1 MLTINDLI
9 NIPTEKFKSVFE
21 SLNSISEGRQITDE
35 EDIEL
40 RAQIKAFNNAM
51 NKASK
56 GHLVSPEFLPT
67 IEAFEKAEFSLA
79 KLPDYIS
86 SSLTKTYNDFCELK
100 DEELPVGTK
109 ATVNLYCNIYN
120 LFTNNVL
127 CNVIR
132 RFKASK
138 TFKNDAKL
146 KSMVE
151 GAESFQ
157 CYMAEHSEESIFN
170 LTPVITALNT
180 TTTTIS
186 NLNTI
191 FGILA
196 IVLTFIIV
204 AVMFLTIAAA
214 CYIGELT
221 RNVNLL
227 TAIVSGKSIEKKPTK
242 KAIIKKS
249 AIDMDEKIPATTKVF
264 LFKPTGVMYSFMDT
278 VVFKNFK
285 IVDKII
291 TAIDNH
297 KAKSKESYDNNE
309 QSLEVVIAGITIAL
323 GTPVFLLAIA
333 LALPLLL
340 TIMRSAAYY
349 IGHFR
354 LKAHEFFKDQYEW
367 VNINIEELIEKRDDP
382 NTPEIERKRID
393 AIIAK
398 QKVWSERL
406 LKWSEKMYKTQLEAG
421 NSARSELRVDESK
434 LPQYERESKEEKE
447 INKQNP
453 LPQEQPEDPIETPTP
468 TPQNKPIALF

>member
-40 RAQIKAFNNAM
+40 RTQIKAFNNAM

-67 IEAFEKAEFSLA
+67 IEVFEKAEFSLA
-79 KLPDYIS
+79 KLPAHIS
-86 SSLTKTYNDFCELK
+86 SSLTRAYNDFCELK

-127 CNVIR
+127 TNVIR

-157 CYMAEHSEESIFN
+157 CYMAEHSEESIFGF
-170 LTPVITALNT
+170 TPVITALNT
-180 TTTTIS
+180 TTSTIS
-186 NLNTI
+186 KLNSV
-191 FGILA
+191 FGILT
-196 IVLTFIIV
+196 IVLSFIIISV
-204 AVMFLTIAAA
+204 VFLTIVAA

-221 RNVNLL
+221 KNVNLL
-227 TAIVSGKSIEKKPTK
+227 TAIAAGKPIEKKPTK

-249 AIDMDEKIPATTKVF
+249 AVDMDEKFPATTKAF

-278 VVFKNFK
+278 IVFKNFK
-285 IVDKII
+285 IIDKII

-297 KAKSKESYDNNE
+297 KAKSKENLDNE

-323 GTPVFLLAIA
+323 GSKAFLLAIG

-393 AIIAK
+393 AIISK

-421 NSARSELRVDESK
+421 NNARSELRMDESK

-468 TPQNKPIALF
+468 TPQNKPIVLF